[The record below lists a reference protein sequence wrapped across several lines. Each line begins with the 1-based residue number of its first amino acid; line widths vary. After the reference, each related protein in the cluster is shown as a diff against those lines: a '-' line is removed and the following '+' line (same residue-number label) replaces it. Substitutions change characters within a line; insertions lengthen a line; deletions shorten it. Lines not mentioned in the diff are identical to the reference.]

1 MAGSLVMTT
10 SEVPVATVPS
20 LIRDLSTTRQKL
32 AYPSGAKF
40 VSIMYKL
47 LPGATATA
55 NQFAKVVINATSDA
69 DADGKLSVDGSNIV
83 ICQGDDLIVY
93 ASTDSPIYRIDVKT
107 EIAVGTEKTVFQVIA
122 GV

>member
-1 MAGSLVMTT
+1 MPGSLVMTT
-10 SEVPVATVPS
+10 NEIPLATVPA

-47 LPGATATA
+47 LPGSTATA
-55 NQFAKVVINATSDA
+55 NQFAKIVINATSDA
-69 DADGKLSVDGSNIV
+69 DADGKLAVDGSNIV
-83 ICQGDDLIVY
+83 VCQGDDLVIY
-93 ASTDSPIYRIDVKT
+93 ASAASPIYRVDVKT
-107 EIAVGTEKTVFQVIA
+107 EIAVGTEKTILQVVA

>member
-10 SEVPVATVPS
+10 SEVPVATVPA

-69 DADGKLSVDGSNIV
+69 DADGKLAVDGSNIIV
-83 ICQGDDLIVY
+83 CQGDDLIVY
-93 ASTDSPIYRIDVKT
+93 ASSDSPIYRIDVKT

>member
-10 SEVPVATVPS
+10 SEVPVATVPA

-47 LPGATATA
+47 LPGATAAA

>member
-10 SEVPVATVPS
+10 SEVPVATVPA

>member
-1 MAGSLVMTT
+1 MAGSLVMTA
-10 SEVPVATVPS
+10 SEVPVATVPA

-107 EIAVGTEKTVFQVIA
+107 EIAVGTEKTIFQVIA